1 MILTITCNS
10 MLYVLAEM
18 LALVVCFEMRS
29 HRVAQFGLKLMGSND
44 PPVSVLAVSIWD
56 YWHFSTTPSSEMHFS
71 IPWLVYQWKYDG
83 RVTDILMTLPAV
95 YWLFDLNLNTLGFC
109 SKKF

>member
-56 YWHFSTTPSSEMHFS
+56 YWHFLPHLAQKC
-71 IPWLVYQWKYDG
+71 ILVYPGLCINGNMK
-83 RVTDILMTLPAV
+83 VELLI
-95 YWLFDLNLNTLGFC
+95 F
-109 SKKF
+109 